1 MKLYVKYSAKYPYLP
16 EAVADSKS
24 ELARMIG
31 TTLNVVMSS
40 FYHGRNTYV
49 EVEVKDDEE
58 IYNTRRSN

>member
-31 TTLNVVMSS
+31 TTLNVVISS
-40 FYHGRNTYV
+40 FYHGRSTYV
-49 EVEVKDDEE
+49 EVEVEDGE
-58 IYNTRRSN
+58 